1 MTEKEKIHRQ
11 SPAYVIVF
19 CYKCYRNSIFFLSS
33 LYYYSSILAL
43 LGPFSFHGSTI
54 ACFLTSFPN
63 FCYVYCLFYHNAH
76 HISIFLSPI
85 CLARKKLPKIIPSS
99 EMLDLETN
107 GFGII
112 SNLSKTSLFETLF
125 SLLIQSSNNE
135 ESLQIVILFS
145 NLFELNLKQSDRTIL
160 GIK

>member
-1 MTEKEKIHRQ
+1 
-11 SPAYVIVF
+11 
-19 CYKCYRNSIFFLSS
+19 
-33 LYYYSSILAL
+33 
-43 LGPFSFHGSTI
+43 
-54 ACFLTSFPN
+54 
-63 FCYVYCLFYHNAH
+63 
-76 HISIFLSPI
+76 
-85 CLARKKLPKIIPSS
+85 
-99 EMLDLETN
+99 MLDLETN